1 MASATPLRRTSCPL
15 GLLMEKIWRSDEG
28 DDDEYD
34 KDDDIDRI
42 DDQIGR
48 SRKAALIR
56 KAIFSPRCINPY
68 GRYPAD
74 QIVRRISLDLDHIL
88 LILTLDYIQ
97 IELFL
102 QILLVWV
109 IFSWIANFTTRRL
122 TSTTYSWYWPL
133 IISQLVWVNIFGC
146 FRIILDRTLLILTL
160 QHSSFSKSYW
170 WGWISDI

>member
-34 KDDDIDRI
+34 KDDDDDDRI

-74 QIVRRISLDLDHIL
+74 QIVRRISLDLDHTL
-88 LILTLDYIQ
+88 FILTLDYIS
-97 IELFL
+97 IGVREYIRVFL
-102 QILLVWV
+102 
-109 IFSWIANFTTRRL
+109 
-122 TSTTYSWYWPL
+122 
-133 IISQLVWVNIFGC
+133 
-146 FRIILDRTLLILTL
+146 
-160 QHSSFSKSYW
+160 H
-170 WGWISDI
+170 

>member
-34 KDDDIDRI
+34 KDDDDDDRI

-88 LILTLDYIQ
+88 LILTLDYIS
-97 IELFL
+97 IGVREY
-102 QILLVWV
+102 IRV
-109 IFSWIANFTTRRL
+109 FS
-122 TSTTYSWYWPL
+122 
-133 IISQLVWVNIFGC
+133 
-146 FRIILDRTLLILTL
+146 D
-160 QHSSFSKSYW
+160 
-170 WGWISDI
+170 

>member
-34 KDDDIDRI
+34 KDDDDDDRI

-74 QIVRRISLDLDHIL
+74 QIVRRISLDRTL
-88 LILTLDYIQ
+88 LIADPGA
-97 IELFL
+97 ELFL
-102 QILLVWV
+102 PILLVWM
-109 IFSWIANFTTRRL
+109 
-122 TSTTYSWYWPL
+122 
-133 IISQLVWVNIFGC
+133 
-146 FRIILDRTLLILTL
+146 RIGYFLDLPNLPPGETEIR
-160 QHSSFSKSYW
+160 
-170 WGWISDI
+170 